1 MPTDTTERGLESV
14 IVGWLTGQRDDE
26 TGGIAELPT
35 AYDADYGL
43 GKIDDFDP
51 DHAIDTRQLFAFL
64 AATQPDE
71 VAKVN
76 AGTPGPSRAKFLD
89 RLQGEITRRGVVD
102 VLLRGVQHQ
111 SGRFSLMYGTPT
123 PGNVDAAARWGANR
137 FTVTRQLHYSRTTA
151 GRSLD
156 IALFINGLPVVTFEL
171 KNRLTNQTVQH
182 AIRQY
187 QTDRDPRELIFM
199 PGRCAVHFAVDD
211 QQVWFCAELAGK
223 ASVFLPFNRGSDDGA
238 GNPLNP
244 GGIMTDYLWRQV
256 LTRRSLTNILE
267 NYARAD
273 PPKGGKGVTGK
284 GRMTVTWPRYHQ
296 LDVVRRLLADT
307 SERGAGHRYLI
318 QHSAGSG
325 KSNSIAWLAHQLI
338 SVRPPGALPDTPT
351 GTETVFDSVIV
362 VTDRRVLDDQIEA
375 TVKRAGHVSGIV
387 GAADSSRDLRD
398 HLRSGRR
405 IITTTLQKFPMVV
418 NTIETDLSDRRFAII
433 IDEAHSSQ
441 GGRAAAQMNQ
451 ALSTGAGEAPLH
463 RSGEGLGRG
472 ELDEDADTIED
483 RINELI
489 EGRRLLG
496 NASYFAFTATPK
508 NRTLELFGRPV
519 PEADGSV
526 GHRPFHSYTMKQAIQ
541 EGFIMDVLA
550 SYTPISSYYRLAKAV
565 EDDPEYDSARAQ
577 ARLRQYVE
585 SHQHAIQ
592 QKARI
597 MVDHFHDQVAGRRK
611 IGGRARAMVATNG
624 IDRAIDYYRAIS
636 AYLTERRS
644 PYRAILAFSGEREVD
659 GQQVTEAWFN
669 GFPSSQIPMKLAQD
683 PYRFLI
689 VADKFLT
696 GYDEPLLHTMYVD
709 KTLSGIKAVQALS
722 RLNRSAPGKTDT
734 FVLDFANDPGV
745 IEQSFAPYYRTT
757 VLSDATDP
765 NKLHDLVAEL
775 DGAAVYT
782 GEQVD
787 ELVALFLANA
797 DRPLLDLILDACT
810 AVYKELD
817 EDGQVAFK
825 GKAKAFV
832 RTYNFLG
839 SVLNYG
845 FPDWERRSIFLTL
858 LIPKLPAPPDV
869 NLIDGILDSIDMESY
884 RIEKQATISILLGDE
899 EGTVEPVPVGDAGAR
914 PEALKERLSSI
925 LDEFNENYGN
935 IEWSD
940 PDRIRAILVDEIP
953 GRLLLDEKVRNAIN
967 QGDPQNLAVELAPAL
982 QRIILGDYRDQGEL
996 FREYMNNPDF
1006 KRLLTDRM
1014 RDYALA
1020 EPRQPGLTGPL

>member
-14 IVGWLTGQRDDE
+14 IVGWLTGQRGDE

-43 GKIDDFDP
+43 GQSDDFDP
-51 DHAIDTRQLFAFL
+51 DHAIDTRQLFDFL

-71 VAKVN
+71 ITKVN
-76 AGTPGPSRAKFLD
+76 AGTPGPSRTKFLD

-123 PGNVDAAARWGANR
+123 PGNVDAAAQWGANR
-137 FTVTRQLHYSRTTA
+137 FTVSRQLHYSRSTA

-223 ASVFLPFNRGSDDGA
+223 ASVFLPFNRGADDGA

-267 NYARAD
+267 NYARAE
-273 PPKGGKGVTGK
+273 PQKATSGVTGK

-351 GTETVFDSVIV
+351 VFDSVII
-362 VTDRRVLDDQIEA
+362 VTDRKVLDDQIEA

-418 NTIETDLSDRRFAII
+418 NTIEADLSDRRFAII

-451 ALSTGAGEAPLH
+451 ALATTSPLH
-463 RSGEGLGRG
+463 RSGEGSG
-472 ELDEDADTIED
+472 EGSLDEDADTIED

-526 GHRPFHSYTMKQAIQ
+526 AHRPFHSYTMKQAIQ
-541 EGFIMDVLA
+541 EVFIMDVLA

-624 IDRAIDYYRAIS
+624 IDRAIDYFRAIS

-669 GFPSSQIPMKLAQD
+669 GFPTSQIPVKLAED

-722 RLNRSAPGKTDT
+722 RLNRRADGKTDT

-787 ELVALFLANA
+787 YLVALFLANA
-797 DRPLLDLILDACT
+797 DRPLLDPILDACT
-810 AVYKELD
+810 AVYRELD

-914 PEALKERLSSI
+914 PDALKERLSSI

-953 GRLLLDEKVRNAIN
+953 GRLLRDEKVRNAIN